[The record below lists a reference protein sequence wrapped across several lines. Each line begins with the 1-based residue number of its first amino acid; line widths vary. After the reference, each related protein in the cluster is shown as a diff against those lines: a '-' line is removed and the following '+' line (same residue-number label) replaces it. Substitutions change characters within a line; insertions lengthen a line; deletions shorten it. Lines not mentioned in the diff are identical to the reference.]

1 MYTETNQIEKKF
13 LIDVYTAY
21 QNYRFVSKANAV
33 TFINIGTIPVTI
45 NNTLI
50 LQPSAT
56 GTGAGDSISIGG
68 NINEKDMTEYFI
80 NFGTATNGAVLI
92 IRKIY
97 V

>member
-33 TFINIGTIPVTI
+33 TFINIGTINVTL
-45 NNTLI
+45 NNTLVLTPGQSLAI
-50 LQPSAT
+50 E
-56 GTGAGDSISIGG
+56 G

-80 NFGTATNGAVLI
+80 NFGTAANGALLI